1 MQAPLL
7 LAADLTVR
15 YPGPVMALD
24 ALDLDGP
31 GQGITCLLGAN
42 GAGKTTLI
50 EAACGLRHRTSGR
63 LEVRGRAPGDAAN
76 RLSLGVMLQ
85 EDGLPGGARP
95 REFLEYLARLY
106 PQPRD
111 VPALL
116 ESVEIDPGTRT
127 PMRRLSGG
135 QARRVAW
142 AAAMV
147 GRPTA
152 LLLDEPTAG
161 VDPVGR
167 ERLREVL
174 ETEARSGVAMVVST
188 HLIEDVEAFADF
200 VVVLRHGRAVLTGR
214 PEELRPRNSLVVKT
228 ARPMDERLL
237 LAALPAG
244 STSRRSTD
252 GSYLV
257 EVPSGID
264 PAVMATVSSWC
275 AQHSITADLAVA
287 DLRSVLWDALRGD
300 RT

>member
-1 MQAPLL
+1 MPAPLL

-15 YPGPVMALD
+15 YPGSVTALD
-24 ALDLDGP
+24 RLDLEVP
-31 GQGITCLLGAN
+31 SEGITCLLGAN

-50 EAACGLRHRTSGR
+50 EAACGLRPRTSGN
-63 LEVRGRAPGDAAN
+63 LEVLGRAPGATAN

-85 EDGLPGGARP
+85 DDGLPGGARP
-95 REFLEYLARLY
+95 REFLEYLSRLY
-106 PQPRD
+106 PHPRD
-111 VPALL
+111 VPSLL
-116 ESVEIDPGTRT
+116 EAVEIDPAIRT

-135 QARRVAW
+135 QLRRVAW

-161 VDPVGR
+161 VDPLGR
-167 ERLREVL
+167 ERMREVL
-174 ETEARSGVAMVVST
+174 AAEARGGVAMVVST

-200 VVVLRHGRAVLTGR
+200 VVVLRHGRAVLAGP
-214 PEELRPRNSLVVKT
+214 PEDLRPRNTLLVKA
-228 ARPMDERLL
+228 ARPMDDGLL

-244 STSRRSTD
+244 STCRRSTD
-252 GSYLV
+252 DSYLV
-257 EVPSGID
+257 HVPTGID

-275 AQHSITADLAVA
+275 AQHSITADLAIA

>member
-7 LAADLTVR
+7 LAEELTVR
-15 YPGPVMALD
+15 YPGSVTALD
-24 ALDLDGP
+24 RLDLEVP

-50 EAACGLRHRTSGR
+50 EAACGLRPRTSGR
-63 LEVRGRAPGDAAN
+63 LEVRGRSPGAHAN

-111 VPALL
+111 VPSLL
-116 ESVEIDPGTRT
+116 EAVEIDPGIRT
-127 PMRRLSGG
+127 QMRRLSGG

-174 ETEARSGVAMVVST
+174 EAEARSGVSMVVST

-214 PEELRPRNSLVVKT
+214 PEQLRPRDTLIVRT
-228 ARPMDERLL
+228 ARAMDEGLL

-244 STSRRSTD
+244 STSRRSRD

-257 EVPSGID
+257 AVPTGID

-275 AQHSITADLAVA
+275 AQHSITADLSIA